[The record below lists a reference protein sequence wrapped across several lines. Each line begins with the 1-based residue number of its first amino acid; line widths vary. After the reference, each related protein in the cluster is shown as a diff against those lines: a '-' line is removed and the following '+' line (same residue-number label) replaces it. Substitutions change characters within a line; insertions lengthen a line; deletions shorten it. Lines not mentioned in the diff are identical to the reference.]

1 MRFRIRAYPIA
12 IAIEITI
19 ASAAAEEAVRGEI
32 SRLLV
37 TLTYMTETLRWH
49 ALING
54 IRSLAVLPPRFLS
67 LSLPLSLALV
77 LVTRS
82 RHTHGLQAPKTE

>member
-1 MRFRIRAYPIA
+1 MRFRIRANCNCVNGGGGG
-12 IAIEITI
+12 
-19 ASAAAEEAVRGEI
+19 SSRRDFSI

-37 TLTYMTETLRWH
+37 TLTYMTDTLRWH

-54 IRSLAVLPPRFLS
+54 IRYLTILPPHFLF
-67 LSLPLSLALV
+67 LSLALV

-82 RHTHGLQAPKTE
+82 RHKRGLQAPVAKTE